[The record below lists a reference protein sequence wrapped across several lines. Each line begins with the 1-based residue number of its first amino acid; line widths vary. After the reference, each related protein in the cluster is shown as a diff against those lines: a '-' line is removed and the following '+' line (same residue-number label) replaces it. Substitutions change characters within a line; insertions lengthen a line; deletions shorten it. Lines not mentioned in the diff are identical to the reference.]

1 MIKIIKKLF
10 TKTKKKEYTP
20 DPPGRTFKRILTG
33 RYFGCEDVTADAAKI
48 AQAKQDKIDQ
58 IRELE
63 LIPMYVKYTYKNT
76 KEPDHDKKIISVH
89 VTFQKEV
96 LSQKWNM
103 VHVTEISFT
112 VNHDDLDEFEQMSG
126 VTLNKNFRDL
136 TPNSDT
142 PSSPSGERRKKKRDD

>member
-10 TKTKKKEYTP
+10 TNTKKKEYTP

-48 AQAKQDKIDQ
+48 AQAKQYKIDQ

-63 LIPMYVKYTYKNT
+63 LTPIYIRYTYKTT
-76 KEPDHDKKIISVH
+76 KESDHDKKIISAY

-96 LSQKWNM
+96 LAKKWNM

-112 VNHDDLDEFEQMSG
+112 VNYDDLDEFEQMSG
-126 VTLNKNFRDL
+126 ATINKDFRDL

-142 PSSPSGERRKKKRDD
+142 SSYQSVERRKKRRDD